1 MDEYTFALWA
11 LVTFFL
17 EPFKQGMTDQA
28 YSLMVQTVASGML
41 LALFTGAIS
50 AVWGACGALA
60 SLRRSKR
67 G

>member
-1 MDEYTFALWA
+1 MEYTYALYD
-11 LVTFFL
+11 LVVFFL
-17 EPFKQGMTDQA
+17 KPFEDVLTDQA
-28 YSLMVQTVASGML
+28 YSLLIQTVCSGML

-60 SLRRSKR
+60 TLRRAKR